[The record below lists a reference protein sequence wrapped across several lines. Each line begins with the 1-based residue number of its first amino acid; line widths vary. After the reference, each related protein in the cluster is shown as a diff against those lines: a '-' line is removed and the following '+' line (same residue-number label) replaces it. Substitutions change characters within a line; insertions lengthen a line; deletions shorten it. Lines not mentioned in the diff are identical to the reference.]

1 MNPFVPLGAALAFLG
16 IALGAF
22 GAHAIRDAI
31 PPDRLAVYQTGVQ
44 YHQLH
49 AVALILVGLLH
60 DRVPQR
66 GARRIVSV
74 SGWLFVVGIVVFAGS
89 LYALALSS
97 VRALGAITPLGGL
110 CFLAGWALLVFAAAR
125 QHNATSE
132 SER

>member
-1 MNPFVPLGAALAFLG
+1 MKPFVPLGAALAFLG

-44 YHQLH
+44 YHQLP
-49 AVALILVGLLH
+49 ALALVLVGLLR
-60 DRVPQR
+60 DRLPTPM
-66 GARRIVSV
+66 RRLVSV

-89 LYALALSS
+89 LYALALSG

-110 CFLAGWALLVFAAAR
+110 CFLSGWALLTIIAAR

-132 SER
+132 R